1 MSALPKLLVIAILL
15 LGYDAAVAAASKSR
29 KAAAQRPP
37 TATPAGSDQSDES
50 AEATAEQDDDEA
62 AAATSNRKPAKA
74 RRDAGPAK
82 APGFRQ
88 VQRVV
93 LQKMKAKD
101 ADIRATA
108 FEPLVDHPSVDAA
121 KLLVQQ
127 GLVSKHEEVRRAAY
141 ETLLSFNGDGSV
153 ADFLLGAAEKDLKR
167 AAPREATCASVGAM
181 LASDVPAIEH
191 RALAVLDQAVNQP
204 RGGLLFLVSLADALG
219 GEGDETS
226 LATLVK
232 IAKRPIFDNQFAV
245 RRSVVQAINKVEL
258 PAAVDALIS
267 ILQTVKGEVR
277 GDIVQRLA
285 AVTGEKL
292 GLDPPAWAAWW
303 EKNQATF
310 EFPEGALPPVSRA
323 EALKLTS
330 MYYGMPIY
338 AARLVFVL
346 DTSRSMAGPRIEAAK
361 RELVSA
367 INGLPE
373 GVYFGVLVFNSEVRP
388 WRRQLE
394 LASAEN
400 RAKAVTF
407 VQAQGLGRSTASYDA
422 LEAAFDFDAESIY
435 FLTDGAPHGG
445 KVTDPVEIVDV
456 ISRLNF
462 TRRITVN
469 AIGVGVNVGLPGLA
483 NPFDDFLRS
492 LSAHNY
498 GEYRRVDR

>member
-1 MSALPKLLVIAILL
+1 MSPLIRLLVIAALL
-15 LGYDAAVAAASKSR
+15 LWTDAAGAAASKSR
-29 KAAAQRPP
+29 KAATQRPP
-37 TATPAGSDQSDES
+37 AGAAAKGNEGDES
-50 AEATAEQDDDEA
+50 GEATAEQDDDEA
-62 AAATSNRKPAKA
+62 AAAPSKRKSAGA
-74 RRDAGPAK
+74 RRDAGPART
-82 APGFRQ
+82 PGFRQ

-101 ADIRATA
+101 AGIRATA

-127 GLVSKHEEVRRAAY
+127 GLASQHEEVRRAAY
-141 ETLLSFNGDGSV
+141 ETLLSFKGDEPV

-167 AAPREATCASVGAM
+167 GAPRETTCASVGAM
-181 LASDVPAIEH
+181 LASDVAAIEQ

-204 RGGLLFLVSLADALG
+204 RGGLMFLVSLADALG

-245 RRSVVQAINKVEL
+245 RRSVVQAINKIEL

-277 GDIVQRLA
+277 GDIVQRLT
-285 AVTGEKL
+285 AVTGEQI

-310 EFPEGALPPVSRA
+310 EFPDGPLPAVSRA

-367 INGLPE
+367 INSLPE

-394 LASAEN
+394 PASSEN
-400 RAKAVTF
+400 RSKAVTF

-422 LEAAFDFDAESIY
+422 LEAAFDFDTESVY

-469 AIGVGVNVGLPGLA
+469 AIGVGVNVGLPSLA

-492 LSAHNY
+492 LSNRNY

>member
-1 MSALPKLLVIAILL
+1 MSPLARLL
-15 LGYDAAVAAASKSR
+15 LIAALLLWTGAAGAAATKSR
-29 KAAAQRPP
+29 KASTERLN
-37 TATPAGSDQSDES
+37 AGAKADGGESDES
-50 AEATAEQDDDEA
+50 ADAPAEQDDEA
-62 AAATSNRKPAKA
+62 DASTPKRKSAKA

-82 APGFRQ
+82 GFRQ

-101 ADIRATA
+101 AEIRATA
-108 FEPLVDHPSVDAA
+108 FEPLMDQPSVDAA

-127 GLVSKHEEVRRAAY
+127 GLASKYEEVRRAAY
-141 ETLLSFNGDGSV
+141 ETLLTFNGDEPV
-153 ADFLLGAAEKDLKR
+153 ADFLLGAAEKDVKR
-167 AAPREATCASVGAM
+167 GAPRDTTCASVGAM
-181 LASDVPAIEH
+181 LASEVPAIEQ
-191 RALAVLDQAVNQP
+191 RALAVLDQAVKQP
-204 RGGLLFLVSLADALG
+204 KGGLLFLVSLADALG

-232 IAKRPIFDNQFAV
+232 ISKRPIFNQQFAV
-245 RRSVVQAINKVEL
+245 RRSVVQAINKIEL
-258 PAAVDALIS
+258 PAAVDALVS
-267 ILQTVKGEVR
+267 ILQTVPGEVR
-277 GDIVQRLA
+277 GDIVQRLT
-285 AVTGEKL
+285 AVTGEQL

-303 EKNQATF
+303 KENQSTF
-310 EFPEGALPPVSRA
+310 EFPDGPFAAVSRA

-346 DTSRSMAGPRIEAAK
+346 DTSGSMRGPRIEAAK

-373 GVYFGVLVFNSEVRP
+373 GVYFGVLAFNSDVRS

-394 LASAEN
+394 LATPEN
-400 RAKAVTF
+400 RAKAVMF
-407 VQAQGLGRSTASYDA
+407 VQSQGLGRSTASYDA
-422 LEAAFDFDAESIY
+422 LEAAFDFDTESIY

-445 KVTDPVEIVDV
+445 KVTDTVEIVDV

-462 TRRITVN
+462 TRRVTVN
-469 AIGVGVNVGLPGLA
+469 AIGIGVNVAVPGLA
-483 NPFDDFLRS
+483 NPFDAFLRS
-492 LSAHNY
+492 LSDRNY

>member
-1 MSALPKLLVIAILL
+1 MSPLARLL
-15 LGYDAAVAAASKSR
+15 LIAALLLCDDTASAAASKSR

-37 TATPAGSDQSDES
+37 AAAPADVGESDEL
-50 AEATAEQDDDEA
+50 ADAPVEQGDEA
-62 AAATSNRKPAKA
+62 DASTPKRKSAKA
-74 RRDAGPAK
+74 RRDTGPAK
-82 APGFRQ
+82 PPGFRQ

-127 GLVSKHEEVRRAAY
+127 GLASKYEEVRRAAY
-141 ETLLSFNGDGSV
+141 ETLLTFNGDEPV
-153 ADFLLGAAEKDLKR
+153 ADFLLGAAEKDVKR
-167 AAPREATCASVGAM
+167 GAPRDTTCASVGAM
-181 LASDVPAIEH
+181 LASEVPAIEQ
-191 RALAVLDQAVNQP
+191 RALAVLDQAVKQP
-204 RGGLLFLVSLADALG
+204 KGGLLFLVSLADALG

-232 IAKRPIFDNQFAV
+232 ISKRPIFNQQFAV
-245 RRSVVQAINKVEL
+245 RRSVVQAINKIEL
-258 PAAVDALIS
+258 PAAVDALVS
-267 ILQTVKGEVR
+267 ILQTVPGEVR
-277 GDIVQRLA
+277 GDIVQRLT
-285 AVTGEKL
+285 AVTGEQL

-303 EKNQATF
+303 KENQATF
-310 EFPEGALPPVSRA
+310 EFPDGPFPAISRA

-346 DTSRSMAGPRIEAAK
+346 DTSGSMRGPRIEAAK

-373 GVYFGVLVFNSEVRP
+373 GVYFGVLAFNSDVRS

-394 LASAEN
+394 LASPEN
-400 RAKAVTF
+400 RAKAVMF
-407 VQAQGLGRSTASYDA
+407 VQSQGLGRSTASYDA
-422 LEAAFDFDAESIY
+422 LEAAFDFDTESIY

-445 KVTDPVEIVDV
+445 KVTDTVEIVDV

-462 TRRITVN
+462 TRRVTVN
-469 AIGVGVNVGLPGLA
+469 AIGIGVNVGVAGLV
-483 NPFDDFLRS
+483 NPFDAFLRS
-492 LSAHNY
+492 LCDRNY